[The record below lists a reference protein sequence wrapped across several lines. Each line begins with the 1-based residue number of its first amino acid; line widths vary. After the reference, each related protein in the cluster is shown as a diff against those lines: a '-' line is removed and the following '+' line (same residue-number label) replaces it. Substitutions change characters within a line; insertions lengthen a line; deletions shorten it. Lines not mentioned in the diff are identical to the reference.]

1 MTTPIKII
9 ISVVLFIVCSI
20 IIALLKEAHIFG
32 KTFVVFILLFILKI
46 IWAKSD
52 NIGQKINSQN
62 NTTQRNGL
70 AQQNNSVSNIPPQNT
85 MSSAQI
91 NIMYNGGHNA
101 NGSIGQNNS
110 IQPLVSSSTPSSKKG
125 GEFEGTNP
133 YAKN

>member
-1 MTTPIKII
+1 M
-9 ISVVLFIVCSI
+9 
-20 IIALLKEAHIFG
+20 KEAHIFG

-52 NIGQKINSQN
+52 NAGQKINSQN
-62 NTTQRNGL
+62 NASQQNVL
-70 AQQNNSVSNIPPQNT
+70 AQQNNSINNIPPQNT
-85 MSSAQI
+85 LSSVQS

-101 NGSIGQNNS
+101 NGSVGQNNS